1 VILELFKDSR
11 SASLTTLSSHLTFSS
26 LFYRDDYGL
35 KNELL
40 FALVLYDGGL
50 AEGGLLLVILELYNL
65 SLSLFDTE
73 SESSFKLN

>member
-1 VILELFKDSR
+1 
-11 SASLTTLSSHLTFSS
+11 
-26 LFYRDDYGL
+26 
-35 KNELL
+35 L